1 MSAPVCGTELDQQRE
16 PYARPARNICAAGR
30 LMRFGMVTTFY
41 PPFSYG
47 GDATYVRNLA
57 RALVEQGHDVE
68 VIASTEA
75 YRVRSKGDDQ
85 VAPSWEDGVTVHR
98 MRHRT
103 GLLAPLLSQ
112 QTGLPAL
119 HGRALEAFF
128 SKPFDVLHF
137 HNI

>member
-1 MSAPVCGTELDQQRE
+1 MPAALGGVELGPKRRGH
-16 PYARPARNICAAGR
+16 ARPARSPCEAR
-30 LMRFGMVTTFY
+30 PLMRFGMVTTFY

-85 VAPSWEDGVTVHR
+85 VASSWEDGVTVHR
-98 MRHRT
+98 MRHRA

-119 HGRALEAFF
+119 LGR
-128 SKPFDVLHF
+128 
-137 HNI
+137 